1 VEHSWHK
8 LRLGQVSFQELHL
21 HSPKN
26 NIEQGV
32 PLGAPCSISG
42 EAQ

>member
-8 LRLGQVSFQELHL
+8 LQLGQVSFQELHL

-26 NIEQGV
+26 NIEKGASK
-32 PLGAPCSISG
+32 GAPLLIE
-42 EAQ
+42 EAH